1 MNINFLSKSI
11 APLAAVAAL
20 SMAAPASAAVFFGN
34 GDSLNIGSG
43 YQTSTATP
51 SQYKFSLF
59 GGGFANVGSYG
70 NTNVTSTSD
79 GAFEPFIT
87 DAVKPLYGILS
98 IDFSDASTYLNKAFL
113 SINTGVDAFTFTITG
128 PAVEHPVADTDKLT
142 NVAYSFGGIFKS
154 LDDQTLGEGTL
165 TSNFSNKNGKGSY
178 SAILVVTKAES
189 VPEPSALL
197 GIGLMVGAVYVIRR
211 RQVAIA

>member
-1 MNINFLSKSI
+1 MNINFLSKAI

-34 GDSLNIGSG
+34 DDTLNITGA
-43 YQTSTATP
+43 YKTSITNPAKYEFGI
-51 SQYKFSLF
+51 S
-59 GGGFANVGSYG
+59 GGGFASVGSYG
-70 NTNVTSTSD
+70 NTGVSSSSD

-87 DAVKPLYGILS
+87 DAVDPLYKILS
-98 IDFSDASTYLNKAFL
+98 VNFSDATTYLNKVFL
-113 SINTGVDAFTFTITG
+113 RIDNGTDAFDFIITEAIFG
-128 PAVEHPVADTDKLT
+128 ESKNKGKTTDVDYTLK
-142 NVAYSFGGIFKS
+142 GIFKS
-154 LDDQTLGEGTL
+154 LDDQTLGEGSL
-165 TSNFSNKNGKGSY
+165 TSNYSNTKGIGSY
-178 SAILVVTKAES
+178 SATLVVTKAAEP